1 MKKFVA
7 LALSLICA
15 ISLVACGSKDRDRG
29 EVYDKNQKMISE
41 MTSRKDLKYF
51 SDLITQST
59 ENLKDPA
66 SAFAQLPKDAV
77 VSREFRVITKD
88 KDGNV
93 IVNDV
98 DALSI
103 LQGVLPNIIGE
114 EELKNLIENAYKDK
128 DLDLQELY
136 DLMTFE
142 ELKDVVKEENV
153 TLIAEAD
160 TEEEVKDTTKDL
172 TDILNKDAVPN
183 ILKVIANTVQKEV
196 KKSNEEL
203 EKIEADE
210 VSLINTSKGE
220 EGEDDINGAF
230 NDNPDEGNGTDGD
243 GENQTSD
250 NTNDDG
256 DSNTN
261 DDSVSGENGTKD
273 NSKENKENDDAP
285 NESEEES
292 PIAGEDGELYSE
304 AVRVKHHAEL
314 YKNLVY
320 RVKNSVSKY
329 VYSSLQ
335 GGEEVNEKT
344 EKALA
349 IAAYGI
355 ITFGYL
361 LDFLNVMT
369 ITEYAG
375 RAEAV
380 LTYSKK
386 GEGDI

>member
-1 MKKFVA
+1 MNPEA
-7 LALSLICA
+7 LQDIKEIAYRNADNESYSVFLATTVWKA
-15 ISLVACGSKDRDRG
+15 IPQNIKD
-29 EVYDKNQKMISE
+29 K
-41 MTSRKDLKYF
+41 L
-51 SDLITQST
+51 
-59 ENLKDPA
+59 
-66 SAFAQLPKDAV
+66 
-77 VSREFRVITKD
+77 TKD

-93 IVNDV
+93 TINDA

-136 DLMTFE
+136 DLMSFE
-142 ELKDVVKEENV
+142 ELKDVVKEEKV
-153 TLIAEAD
+153 HLIAEAD

-183 ILKVIANTVQKEV
+183 ILKVIASTVQKEV

-220 EGEDDINGAF
+220 EDGDDDVNGAF
-230 NDNPDEGNGTDGD
+230 NDNPDEDGANAGD
-243 GENQTSD
+243 DENQTSD
-250 NTNDDG
+250 NTDGNESSNPDDDTVPDKGNSEG
-256 DSNTN
+256 D
-261 DDSVSGENGTKD
+261 
-273 NSKENKENDDAP
+273 SKENQTQDDTA
-285 NESEEES
+285 STEEES
-292 PIAGEDGELYSE
+292 PTAGEDGELYSE
-304 AVRVKHHAEL
+304 VVRVKYHEEL

-329 VYSSLQ
+329 VYQSLEN
-335 GGEEVNEKT
+335 GEDVNERTKLS
-344 EKALA
+344 LA
-349 IAAYGI
+349 IASYGI

-361 LDFLNVMT
+361 LDYLNVMG
-369 ITEYAG
+369 IPEYAS

-380 LTYSKK
+380 LSYSKE

>member
-1 MKKFVA
+1 MNPEA
-7 LALSLICA
+7 LQDIKEIAYRNADNESYSVFLATTVWKA
-15 ISLVACGSKDRDRG
+15 IPQNIKD
-29 EVYDKNQKMISE
+29 K
-41 MTSRKDLKYF
+41 L
-51 SDLITQST
+51 
-59 ENLKDPA
+59 
-66 SAFAQLPKDAV
+66 
-77 VSREFRVITKD
+77 TKD

-93 IVNDV
+93 TINDA

-136 DLMTFE
+136 DLMSFE
-142 ELKDVVKEENV
+142 ELKDVVKEEKV
-153 TLIAEAD
+153 QLIAEAD

-183 ILKVIANTVQKEV
+183 ILKVIASTVQKEV

-220 EGEDDINGAF
+220 EDGDDDVNGAF
-230 NDNPDEGNGTDGD
+230 NDNPDEDGANVGD
-243 GENQTSD
+243 DENQTSD
-250 NTNDDG
+250 NTDGSEPSNPDDDTVSSEGNSEG
-256 DSNTN
+256 D
-261 DDSVSGENGTKD
+261 
-273 NSKENKENDDAP
+273 SKENQTQDDTA
-285 NESEEES
+285 STEEES
-292 PIAGEDGELYSE
+292 PTAGEDGELYSE
-304 AVRVKHHAEL
+304 VVRVKYHDEL

-329 VYSSLQ
+329 VYKSLEN
-335 GGEEVNEKT
+335 GEDVNERTKLS
-344 EKALA
+344 LA
-349 IAAYGI
+349 IASYGI

-361 LDFLNVMT
+361 LDYLNVMG
-369 ITEYAG
+369 IPEYAS

-380 LTYSKK
+380 LSYSKE

>member
-1 MKKFVA
+1 MNPEA
-7 LALSLICA
+7 LQDIKEIAYRNADNESYSVFLATTVWKA
-15 ISLVACGSKDRDRG
+15 IPQNIKD
-29 EVYDKNQKMISE
+29 K
-41 MTSRKDLKYF
+41 L
-51 SDLITQST
+51 
-59 ENLKDPA
+59 
-66 SAFAQLPKDAV
+66 
-77 VSREFRVITKD
+77 TKD

-93 IVNDV
+93 TINDA

-136 DLMTFE
+136 DLMSFE
-142 ELKDVVKEENV
+142 ELKDVVKEEKV
-153 TLIAEAD
+153 QLIAEAD

-183 ILKVIANTVQKEV
+183 ILKVIASTVQKEV

-220 EGEDDINGAF
+220 EDGDDDVNGAF
-230 NDNPDEGNGTDGD
+230 NDNPDEDGANVGD
-243 GENQTSD
+243 DENQTSD
-250 NTNDDG
+250 NTDGNESGNPDDDTVPDKGNSEG
-256 DSNTN
+256 D
-261 DDSVSGENGTKD
+261 
-273 NSKENKENDDAP
+273 SKENQTQDDTA
-285 NESEEES
+285 STEEES
-292 PIAGEDGELYSE
+292 PTAGEDGELYSE
-304 AVRVKHHAEL
+304 VVRVKYHNEL

-329 VYSSLQ
+329 VYNSLEN
-335 GGEEVNEKT
+335 GEDVNERTKLS
-344 EKALA
+344 LA
-349 IAAYGI
+349 IASYGI

-361 LDFLNVMT
+361 LDYLNVMG
-369 ITEYAG
+369 IPEYAS

-380 LTYSKK
+380 LSYSKE

>member
-1 MKKFVA
+1 MNPEA
-7 LALSLICA
+7 LQDIKEIAYRNADNESYSVFLATTVWKA
-15 ISLVACGSKDRDRG
+15 IPQNIKD
-29 EVYDKNQKMISE
+29 K
-41 MTSRKDLKYF
+41 L
-51 SDLITQST
+51 
-59 ENLKDPA
+59 
-66 SAFAQLPKDAV
+66 
-77 VSREFRVITKD
+77 TKD

-93 IVNDV
+93 AINDA

-136 DLMTFE
+136 DLMSFE
-142 ELKDVVKEENV
+142 ELKDVVKEEKV
-153 TLIAEAD
+153 QLIAEAD

-183 ILKVIANTVQKEV
+183 ILKVIASTVQKEV

-220 EGEDDINGAF
+220 EDGDDDVNGAF
-230 NDNPDEGNGTDGD
+230 NDNPDEDGANVGD
-243 GENQTSD
+243 DENQTSD
-250 NTNDDG
+250 NTDGNESGNPDDDTVPDKGNSEG
-256 DSNTN
+256 D
-261 DDSVSGENGTKD
+261 
-273 NSKENKENDDAP
+273 SKENQTQDDTA
-285 NESEEES
+285 STEEES
-292 PIAGEDGELYSE
+292 PTAGEDGELYSE
-304 AVRVKHHAEL
+304 VVRVKYHNEL

-329 VYSSLQ
+329 VYQSLAN
-335 GGEEVNEKT
+335 GEDVNERTKLS
-344 EKALA
+344 LA
-349 IAAYGI
+349 IASYGI

-361 LDFLNVMT
+361 LDYLNVMG
-369 ITEYAG
+369 IPEYAS

-380 LTYSKK
+380 LSYSKE

>member
-1 MKKFVA
+1 MNPEA
-7 LALSLICA
+7 LQDIKEIAYRNADNESYSVFLATTVWKA
-15 ISLVACGSKDRDRG
+15 IP
-29 EVYDKNQKMISE
+29 ENIKNK
-41 MTSRKDLKYF
+41 L
-51 SDLITQST
+51 
-59 ENLKDPA
+59 
-66 SAFAQLPKDAV
+66 
-77 VSREFRVITKD
+77 TKD

-93 IVNDV
+93 VVNDA

-142 ELKDVVKEENV
+142 ELKDVVKEEKV
-153 TLIAEAD
+153 QLIAEAD
-160 TEEEVKDTTKDL
+160 TEDEVKDTTKDL

-183 ILKVIANTVQKEV
+183 ILKVIASTVQKEV

-220 EGEDDINGAF
+220 ENGDDDVNGAF
-230 NDNPDEGNGTDGD
+230 NDDTDEDGADAGDDEG
-243 GENQTSD
+243 ETS
-250 NTNDDG
+250 NDTYD
-256 DSNTN
+256 DESSNTDAN
-261 DDSVSGENGTKD
+261 SGSSEDGSEDNNEEDKEEN
-273 NSKENKENDDAP
+273 NS
-285 NESEEES
+285 SSTEEES
-292 PIAGEDGELYSE
+292 PTAGEDGELYSE
-304 AVRVKHHAEL
+304 VVRVKYHKEL
-314 YKNLVY
+314 YDNLVY

-329 VYSSLQ
+329 VYKSLTN
-335 GGEEVNEKT
+335 GEDVNERTKLS
-344 EKALA
+344 LA
-349 IAAYGI
+349 IASYGI

-361 LDFLNVMT
+361 LDYLNVMG
-369 ITEYAG
+369 IPEYAE

-380 LTYSKK
+380 LSYSKE

>member
-1 MKKFVA
+1 MNPEA
-7 LALSLICA
+7 LQDIKEIAYRNADNESYSVFLATTVWKA
-15 ISLVACGSKDRDRG
+15 IPQNIKD
-29 EVYDKNQKMISE
+29 K
-41 MTSRKDLKYF
+41 L
-51 SDLITQST
+51 
-59 ENLKDPA
+59 
-66 SAFAQLPKDAV
+66 
-77 VSREFRVITKD
+77 TKD

-93 IVNDV
+93 TINDA

-136 DLMTFE
+136 DLMSFE
-142 ELKDVVKEENV
+142 ELKDVVKEEKV
-153 TLIAEAD
+153 QLIAEAD

-183 ILKVIANTVQKEV
+183 ILKVIASTVQKEV

-220 EGEDDINGAF
+220 EDGDDDVNGAF
-230 NDNPDEGNGTDGD
+230 NDNPDEDNPDTNG

-250 NTNDDG
+250 NTDGNESGNPDD
-256 DSNTN
+256 DT
-261 DDSVSGENGTKD
+261 VSGEGNSEGD
-273 NSKENKENDDAP
+273 SKENQTQDDTA
-285 NESEEES
+285 STEEES
-292 PIAGEDGELYSE
+292 PTAGEDGELYSE
-304 AVRVKHHAEL
+304 VVRGKYHEEL

-329 VYSSLQ
+329 VYNSLEN
-335 GGEEVNEKT
+335 GEDINERTKLS
-344 EKALA
+344 LA
-349 IAAYGI
+349 IASYGI

-361 LDFLNVMT
+361 LDYLNVMG
-369 ITEYAG
+369 IPEYAS

-380 LTYSKK
+380 LSYSKE

>member
-1 MKKFVA
+1 MNPEA
-7 LALSLICA
+7 LQDIKEIAYRNADNESYSVFLATTVWKA
-15 ISLVACGSKDRDRG
+15 IPQNIKD
-29 EVYDKNQKMISE
+29 K
-41 MTSRKDLKYF
+41 L
-51 SDLITQST
+51 
-59 ENLKDPA
+59 
-66 SAFAQLPKDAV
+66 
-77 VSREFRVITKD
+77 TKD

-93 IVNDV
+93 AINDA

-136 DLMTFE
+136 DLMSFE
-142 ELKDVVKEENV
+142 ELKDVVKEEKV
-153 TLIAEAD
+153 QLIAEAD

-183 ILKVIANTVQKEV
+183 ILKVIASTVQKEV

-220 EGEDDINGAF
+220 EDGDDDVNGAF
-230 NDNPDEGNGTDGD
+230 NDNPDEDGANVGD
-243 GENQTSD
+243 DENQTSD
-250 NTNDDG
+250 NTDGSESSNPDDDTVPDKGNSEG
-256 DSNTN
+256 D
-261 DDSVSGENGTKD
+261 
-273 NSKENKENDDAP
+273 SKENQTQDDTA
-285 NESEEES
+285 STEEES
-292 PIAGEDGELYSE
+292 PTAGEDGELYSE
-304 AVRVKHHAEL
+304 VVRVKYHNEL

-329 VYSSLQ
+329 VYQSLEN
-335 GGEEVNEKT
+335 GEDVNERTKLS
-344 EKALA
+344 LA
-349 IAAYGI
+349 IASYGI

-361 LDFLNVMT
+361 LDYLNVMG
-369 ITEYAG
+369 IPEYAS

-380 LTYSKK
+380 LSYSKE

>member
-1 MKKFVA
+1 MNPEA
-7 LALSLICA
+7 LQDIKEIAYRNADNESYSVFLATTVWKA
-15 ISLVACGSKDRDRG
+15 IPQNIKD
-29 EVYDKNQKMISE
+29 K
-41 MTSRKDLKYF
+41 L
-51 SDLITQST
+51 
-59 ENLKDPA
+59 
-66 SAFAQLPKDAV
+66 
-77 VSREFRVITKD
+77 TKD

-93 IVNDV
+93 TINDA

-136 DLMTFE
+136 DLMSFE
-142 ELKDVVKEENV
+142 ELKDVVKEEKV
-153 TLIAEAD
+153 QLIAEAD

-183 ILKVIANTVQKEV
+183 ILKVIASTVQKEV

-220 EGEDDINGAF
+220 EDGDDDVNGAF
-230 NDNPDEGNGTDGD
+230 NDNPDEDDPDTNG
-243 GENQTSD
+243 GEGETSD
-250 NTNDDG
+250 NTNGNKSGNPDD
-256 DSNTN
+256 DT
-261 DDSVSGENGTKD
+261 VSGEGNSEGD
-273 NSKENKENDDAP
+273 SKENQTQDDTA
-285 NESEEES
+285 STEEES
-292 PIAGEDGELYSE
+292 PTAGEGGELYSE
-304 AVRVKHHAEL
+304 VVRVKYHDEL

-329 VYSSLQ
+329 VYKSLEN
-335 GGEEVNEKT
+335 GEDVNERTKLS
-344 EKALA
+344 LA
-349 IAAYGI
+349 IASYGI

-361 LDFLNVMT
+361 LDYLNVMG
-369 ITEYAG
+369 IPEYAQ

-380 LTYSKK
+380 LSYSKE

>member
-1 MKKFVA
+1 MNPEA
-7 LALSLICA
+7 LQDIKEIAYRNVEAESYSVFLATTIWKA
-15 ISLVACGSKDRDRG
+15 IPQNIKD
-29 EVYDKNQKMISE
+29 K
-41 MTSRKDLKYF
+41 L
-51 SDLITQST
+51 
-59 ENLKDPA
+59 
-66 SAFAQLPKDAV
+66 
-77 VSREFRVITKD
+77 TKD

-93 IVNDV
+93 VVNDV
-98 DALSI
+98 DALSM

-230 NDNPDEGNGTDGD
+230 NDNPDEGDGTDGD

-250 NTNDDG
+250 NTNDGG
-256 DSNTN
+256 DSNP
-261 DDSVSGENGTKD
+261 DDNSVSGENGTED
-273 NSKENKENDDAP
+273 NSKENKKNDGAP
-285 NESEEES
+285 NESEKES

-380 LTYSKK
+380 LTYSKE

>member
-1 MKKFVA
+1 MNPEA
-7 LALSLICA
+7 LQDIKEIAYRNADNESYSVFLATTVWKA
-15 ISLVACGSKDRDRG
+15 IPQNIKD
-29 EVYDKNQKMISE
+29 K
-41 MTSRKDLKYF
+41 L
-51 SDLITQST
+51 
-59 ENLKDPA
+59 
-66 SAFAQLPKDAV
+66 
-77 VSREFRVITKD
+77 TKD

-93 IVNDV
+93 AINDA

-136 DLMTFE
+136 DLMSFE
-142 ELKDVVKEENV
+142 ELKDVVKEEKV
-153 TLIAEAD
+153 QLIAEAD

-183 ILKVIANTVQKEV
+183 ILKVIASTVQKEV

-220 EGEDDINGAF
+220 EDGDDDVNGAF
-230 NDNPDEGNGTDGD
+230 NDNPDEDNPDANG
-243 GENQTSD
+243 GEGETSD
-250 NTNDDG
+250 NTNGNESGNPDD
-256 DSNTN
+256 DT
-261 DDSVSGENGTKD
+261 VSGEGNSEGD
-273 NSKENKENDDAP
+273 SKENQTQDDTA
-285 NESEEES
+285 STEEES
-292 PIAGEDGELYSE
+292 PTAGEDGELYSE
-304 AVRVKHHAEL
+304 VVRVKYHEEL

-329 VYSSLQ
+329 VYQSLEN
-335 GGEEVNEKT
+335 GEDVNERTKLS
-344 EKALA
+344 LA
-349 IAAYGI
+349 IASYGI

-361 LDFLNVMT
+361 LDYLNVMG
-369 ITEYAG
+369 IPEYAS

-380 LTYSKK
+380 LSYSKE

>member
-1 MKKFVA
+1 MNPEA
-7 LALSLICA
+7 LQDIKEIAYRNADNESYSVFLATTVWKA
-15 ISLVACGSKDRDRG
+15 IPQNIKD
-29 EVYDKNQKMISE
+29 K
-41 MTSRKDLKYF
+41 L
-51 SDLITQST
+51 
-59 ENLKDPA
+59 
-66 SAFAQLPKDAV
+66 
-77 VSREFRVITKD
+77 TKD

-93 IVNDV
+93 VVNDA

-114 EELKNLIENAYKDK
+114 EELKNLIESTYKDK

-142 ELKDVVKEENV
+142 ELKDVVKEEKV
-153 TLIAEAD
+153 QLIAEAD

-220 EGEDDINGAF
+220 EDGDDDVNGAF
-230 NDNPDEGNGTDGD
+230 NDNPDDDGGDTND
-243 GENQTSD
+243 GQNQTSD
-250 NTNDDG
+250 NTDGNEPSNPDD
-256 DSNTN
+256 DT
-261 DDSVSGENGTKD
+261 VSGEGDNKD
-273 NSKENKENDDAP
+273 NSQKGDEKNKE
-285 NESEEES
+285 EEN
-292 PIAGEDGELYSE
+292 PTAGEDGELYSE
-304 AVRVKHHAEL
+304 VVRVKYHNEL

-329 VYSSLQ
+329 VYKSLEN
-335 GGEEVNEKT
+335 GEDVNDRT
-344 EKALA
+344 QLCLA
-349 IAAYGI
+349 IASYGI

-361 LDFLNVMT
+361 LDYLNVMG
-369 ITEYAG
+369 IPEYAS

-380 LTYSKK
+380 LSYSKE

>member
-1 MKKFVA
+1 MNPEA
-7 LALSLICA
+7 LQDIKEIAYRNADNESYSVFLATTVWKA
-15 ISLVACGSKDRDRG
+15 IPQNIKD
-29 EVYDKNQKMISE
+29 K
-41 MTSRKDLKYF
+41 L
-51 SDLITQST
+51 
-59 ENLKDPA
+59 
-66 SAFAQLPKDAV
+66 
-77 VSREFRVITKD
+77 TKD

-93 IVNDV
+93 TINDA

-136 DLMTFE
+136 DLMSFE
-142 ELKDVVKEENV
+142 ELKDVVKEEKV
-153 TLIAEAD
+153 QLIAEAD

-183 ILKVIANTVQKEV
+183 ILKVIASTVQKEV

-220 EGEDDINGAF
+220 EDGDDDVNGAF
-230 NDNPDEGNGTDGD
+230 NDNPDEDGANVGD
-243 GENQTSD
+243 DENQTSD
-250 NTNDDG
+250 NTDGNEPSNPDDDTISDKGNSEG
-256 DSNTN
+256 D
-261 DDSVSGENGTKD
+261 
-273 NSKENKENDDAP
+273 SKENQTQDDTA
-285 NESEEES
+285 STEEES
-292 PIAGEDGELYSE
+292 PTAGEDGELYSE
-304 AVRVKHHAEL
+304 VVRVKYHDEL

-329 VYSSLQ
+329 VYNSLEN
-335 GGEEVNEKT
+335 GEDVNERTKLS
-344 EKALA
+344 LA
-349 IAAYGI
+349 IASYGI

-361 LDFLNVMT
+361 LDYLNVMG
-369 ITEYAG
+369 IPEYAQ

-380 LTYSKK
+380 LSYSKE

>member
-1 MKKFVA
+1 MNPEA
-7 LALSLICA
+7 LQDIKEIAYRNADNESYSVFLATTVWKA
-15 ISLVACGSKDRDRG
+15 IPQNIKD
-29 EVYDKNQKMISE
+29 K
-41 MTSRKDLKYF
+41 L
-51 SDLITQST
+51 
-59 ENLKDPA
+59 
-66 SAFAQLPKDAV
+66 
-77 VSREFRVITKD
+77 TKD

-93 IVNDV
+93 TINDA

-136 DLMTFE
+136 DLMSFE
-142 ELKDVVKEENV
+142 ELKDVVKEEKV
-153 TLIAEAD
+153 QLIAEAD

-183 ILKVIANTVQKEV
+183 ILKVIASTVQKEV

-220 EGEDDINGAF
+220 EDGDDDVNGAF
-230 NDNPDEGNGTDGD
+230 NDNPDEDGANVGD
-243 GENQTSD
+243 DENQTSD
-250 NTNDDG
+250 NTDGNESGNPDDDTVSDKGNSEG
-256 DSNTN
+256 D
-261 DDSVSGENGTKD
+261 
-273 NSKENKENDDAP
+273 SKENQTQDDTA
-285 NESEEES
+285 STEEES
-292 PIAGEDGELYSE
+292 PTAGEDGELYSE
-304 AVRVKHHAEL
+304 VVRVKYHNEL

-329 VYSSLQ
+329 VYSSLAN
-335 GGEEVNEKT
+335 GENVNERTKLS
-344 EKALA
+344 LA
-349 IAAYGI
+349 IASYGI

-361 LDFLNVMT
+361 LDYLNVMG
-369 ITEYAG
+369 IPEYAS

-380 LTYSKK
+380 LSYSKE

>member
-1 MKKFVA
+1 MNPEA
-7 LALSLICA
+7 LQDIKEIAYRNADNESYSVFLATTVWKA
-15 ISLVACGSKDRDRG
+15 IPQNIKD
-29 EVYDKNQKMISE
+29 K
-41 MTSRKDLKYF
+41 L
-51 SDLITQST
+51 
-59 ENLKDPA
+59 
-66 SAFAQLPKDAV
+66 
-77 VSREFRVITKD
+77 TKD
-88 KDGNV
+88 KDGNFT
-93 IVNDV
+93 INDA

-136 DLMTFE
+136 DLMSFE
-142 ELKDVVKEENV
+142 ELKDVVKEEKV
-153 TLIAEAD
+153 QLIAEAD

-183 ILKVIANTVQKEV
+183 ILKVIASTVQKEV

-220 EGEDDINGAF
+220 EDGDDDVNGAF
-230 NDNPDEGNGTDGD
+230 NDNPDEDGANVGD
-243 GENQTSD
+243 DENQTSD
-250 NTNDDG
+250 NTDGSEPSNPDDDTVSDKG
-256 DSNTN
+256 DSEG
-261 DDSVSGENGTKD
+261 D
-273 NSKENKENDDAP
+273 SKENQTQDDTA
-285 NESEEES
+285 STEEES
-292 PIAGEDGELYSE
+292 PTAGEDGELYSE
-304 AVRVKHHAEL
+304 VVRVKYHEEL

-329 VYSSLQ
+329 VYNSLEN
-335 GGEEVNEKT
+335 GEDVNERTKLS
-344 EKALA
+344 LA
-349 IAAYGI
+349 IASYGI

-361 LDFLNVMT
+361 LDYLNVMR
-369 ITEYAG
+369 IPEYAS

-380 LTYSKK
+380 LSYSKE

>member
-1 MKKFVA
+1 MNPEA
-7 LALSLICA
+7 LQDIKEIAYRNADNESYSVFLATTVWKA
-15 ISLVACGSKDRDRG
+15 IPQNIKD
-29 EVYDKNQKMISE
+29 K
-41 MTSRKDLKYF
+41 L
-51 SDLITQST
+51 
-59 ENLKDPA
+59 
-66 SAFAQLPKDAV
+66 
-77 VSREFRVITKD
+77 TKD

-93 IVNDV
+93 TINDA

-136 DLMTFE
+136 DLMSFE
-142 ELKDVVKEENV
+142 ELKDIVKEEKV
-153 TLIAEAD
+153 QLIAEAD

-183 ILKVIANTVQKEV
+183 ILKVIASTVQKEV

-220 EGEDDINGAF
+220 EDGDDDVNGAF
-230 NDNPDEGNGTDGD
+230 NDNPDEDGANVGD
-243 GENQTSD
+243 DENQTSD
-250 NTNDDG
+250 NTDGNESGNPDDDTVSDKGNSEG
-256 DSNTN
+256 D
-261 DDSVSGENGTKD
+261 
-273 NSKENKENDDAP
+273 SKENQTQDDTA
-285 NESEEES
+285 STEEES
-292 PIAGEDGELYSE
+292 PTAGEDGELYSE
-304 AVRVKHHAEL
+304 VVRVKYHNEL

-329 VYSSLQ
+329 VYQSLEN
-335 GGEEVNEKT
+335 GEDVNERTKLS
-344 EKALA
+344 LA
-349 IAAYGI
+349 IASYGI

-361 LDFLNVMT
+361 LDYLNVMG
-369 ITEYAG
+369 IPEYAS

-380 LTYSKK
+380 LSYSKE